1 MIKRGYG
8 AASRGLWRRL
18 SLVLRSCRPLES
30 SNGWHNKCSHAPKH
44 IWAQF
49 KGNIRDTGCNI
60 MIKRVFT
67 IFILT
72 LLLLFSSPVYSLD
85 TSSKTLEKYT
95 KKISNKF
102 TRTYCNTT
110 KFGISYDGA
119 LAFAIGETNKEFKN
133 NKLNKLIDYSLLKN
147 SIVNDLENNCQVYDF
162 AITSLEN
169 LKFN

>member
-1 MIKRGYG
+1 MVK
-8 AASRGLWRRL
+8 S
-18 SLVLRSCRPLES
+18 
-30 SNGWHNKCSHAPKH
+30 
-44 IWAQF
+44 
-49 KGNIRDTGCNI
+49 
-60 MIKRVFT
+60 VFT
-67 IFILT
+67 IFILIF
-72 LLLLFSSPVYSLD
+72 LLLFSSPVYSID
-85 TSSKTLEKYT
+85 TSSETLEKYT

-110 KFGISYDGA
+110 NFGISYEGA

-162 AITSLEN
+162 AINNLEN

>member
-1 MIKRGYG
+1 
-8 AASRGLWRRL
+8 
-18 SLVLRSCRPLES
+18 
-30 SNGWHNKCSHAPKH
+30 
-44 IWAQF
+44 
-49 KGNIRDTGCNI
+49 

-67 IFILT
+67 IFTLT

-85 TSSKTLEKYT
+85 ASSRTLEKYI

-102 TRTYCNTT
+102 TRTYCNTS
-110 KFGISYDGA
+110 KFGISYEGA

-133 NKLNKLIDYSLLKN
+133 NKLNKFIDYSLLKN

-162 AITSLEN
+162 EITKLEK

>member
-1 MIKRGYG
+1 MIK
-8 AASRGLWRRL
+8 
-18 SLVLRSCRPLES
+18 
-30 SNGWHNKCSHAPKH
+30 K
-44 IWAQF
+44 
-49 KGNIRDTGCNI
+49 
-60 MIKRVFT
+60 VFM

-72 LLLLFSSPVYSLD
+72 LLFLLNSPVYSLD
-85 TSSKTLEKYT
+85 TSSQALEKYT

-133 NKLNKLIDYSLLKN
+133 NKLNNFIDYSLLKN

-162 AITSLEN
+162 AISKLEN

>member
-1 MIKRGYG
+1 
-8 AASRGLWRRL
+8 
-18 SLVLRSCRPLES
+18 
-30 SNGWHNKCSHAPKH
+30 
-44 IWAQF
+44 
-49 KGNIRDTGCNI
+49 

-72 LLLLFSSPVYSLD
+72 LLLIFSSPAYSLD

-110 KFGISYDGA
+110 KFGISYEGA

-133 NKLNKLIDYSLLKN
+133 NKLNKFIDYSLLKN

-162 AITSLEN
+162 DISNLEN
-169 LKFN
+169 LEFN

>member
-1 MIKRGYG
+1 
-8 AASRGLWRRL
+8 
-18 SLVLRSCRPLES
+18 
-30 SNGWHNKCSHAPKH
+30 
-44 IWAQF
+44 
-49 KGNIRDTGCNI
+49 
-60 MIKRVFT
+60 MIKRVFS

-72 LLLLFSSPVYSLD
+72 LLLLFNSPVYSLD
-85 TSSKTLEKYT
+85 NSSKTLDKYT

-110 KFGISYDGA
+110 KFGISYEGA

-133 NKLNKLIDYSLLKN
+133 NKLNKFIDYSLLKN

-162 AITSLEN
+162 AISNLEN

>member
-1 MIKRGYG
+1 
-8 AASRGLWRRL
+8 
-18 SLVLRSCRPLES
+18 
-30 SNGWHNKCSHAPKH
+30 
-44 IWAQF
+44 
-49 KGNIRDTGCNI
+49 

-67 IFILT
+67 IFTLT

-85 TSSKTLEKYT
+85 ASSSNLEKYT

-110 KFGISYDGA
+110 KFGISYEGA
-119 LAFAIGETNKEFKN
+119 LAFAVGETNKEFKK
-133 NKLNKLIDYSLLKN
+133 NKLNKWIDYKLLKN

-162 AITSLEN
+162 AISNLEN

>member
-1 MIKRGYG
+1 MIK
-8 AASRGLWRRL
+8 
-18 SLVLRSCRPLES
+18 
-30 SNGWHNKCSHAPKH
+30 K
-44 IWAQF
+44 
-49 KGNIRDTGCNI
+49 
-60 MIKRVFT
+60 VFA

-85 TSSKTLEKYT
+85 TSSKTFEKYT

-110 KFGISYDGA
+110 KFGISNEGA

-133 NKLNKLIDYSLLKN
+133 NKLNKLIDFSLLKN
-147 SIVNDLENNCQVYDF
+147 SIVNDLENNCQIYDF
-162 AITSLEN
+162 DISSLEN

>member
-1 MIKRGYG
+1 
-8 AASRGLWRRL
+8 
-18 SLVLRSCRPLES
+18 
-30 SNGWHNKCSHAPKH
+30 
-44 IWAQF
+44 
-49 KGNIRDTGCNI
+49 
-60 MIKRVFT
+60 MIKRVLAIFT
-67 IFILT
+67 LT
-72 LLLLFSSPVYSLD
+72 LLFLFSSPVYSLE
-85 TSSKTLEKYT
+85 TSSKTLDKYT

-110 KFGISYDGA
+110 KFGISYEGA

-162 AITSLEN
+162 AISNLKN